1 MKTYSQERQD
11 LFVVEQTKGKR
22 NGVFLDIG
30 CAHPI
35 QINNTY
41 LLETE
46 YGWSGIC
53 IDLDS
58 SHNEA
63 WKSRLATFLNQNAL
77 TIDYEELIG
86 NIAVGGVI
94 DYLSLDL
101 EPPSVTHEC
110 LFKIPFDKYK
120 FSVLTYEHDR
130 YREGDTFRNSSRD
143 YLKSKGYRLVVP
155 DVKCGGQEFEDW
167 YIFEEMYNG

>member
-11 LFVVEQTKGKR
+11 LFVIEQTKGKT

-35 QINNTY
+35 EINNTY

-46 YGWSGIC
+46 YNWSGVC

-58 SHNEA
+58 KHNEL
-63 WKSRLATFLNQNAL
+63 WKNRKAKFLNQDAL
-77 TIDYEELIG
+77 TIDYNALLAS
-86 NIAVGGVI
+86 IAIDGII

-101 EPPSVTHEC
+101 EPPSITHEC

-120 FSVLTYEHDR
+120 ISVITYEHDR
-130 YREGDTFRNSSRD
+130 YRAGDIYRVSSRE
-143 YLKSKGYRLVVP
+143 YLTSKGYRLVVP

-167 YIFEEMYNG
+167 YVLEEVYNG